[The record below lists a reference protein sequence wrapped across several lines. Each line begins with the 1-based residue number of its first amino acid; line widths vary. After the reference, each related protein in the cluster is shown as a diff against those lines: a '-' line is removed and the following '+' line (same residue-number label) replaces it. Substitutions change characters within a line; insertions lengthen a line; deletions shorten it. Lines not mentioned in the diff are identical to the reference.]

1 VHSSW
6 GFDGWG
12 CLSLIR
18 IRVWD
23 DGLLKSQDA
32 PKLVLKIGSILKKY
46 GLIIYISKTVFSCLF
61 NNKTNTLDGG
71 TLYTKD

>member
-1 VHSSW
+1 MHNNSSP
-6 GFDGWG
+6 
-12 CLSLIR
+12 
-18 IRVWD
+18 
-23 DGLLKSQDA
+23 